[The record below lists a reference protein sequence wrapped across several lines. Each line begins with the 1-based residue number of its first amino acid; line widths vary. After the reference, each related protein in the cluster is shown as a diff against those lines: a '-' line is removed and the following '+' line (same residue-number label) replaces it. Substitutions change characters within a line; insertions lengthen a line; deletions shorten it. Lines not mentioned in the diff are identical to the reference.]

1 MENQDLAMIKKLTK
15 VNGNVYAKTRF
26 GFLKGRVDEI
36 LEQDMV
42 LVSLPSGVYD
52 EFSYEDIIPIVKSKQ
67 YVLEEQYLEKQ
78 YVLEEQYL
86 EKQDKYQVGAVI
98 GVFDNSKLKRPE
110 HFKPTEKNIYEND
123 KLQVKLAG
131 LSIGRKLI
139 LKTGEEILKDY
150 FKK

>member
-1 MENQDLAMIKKLTK
+1 MENQDLAMIKKSTK
-15 VNGNVYAKTRF
+15 VNVKVYAKTRF

-42 LVSLPSGVYD
+42 LVELPSGVYE
-52 EFSYEDIIPIVKSKQ
+52 EFSYEDIIPIVKGK
-67 YVLEEQYLEKQ
+67 K

-131 LSIGRKLI
+131 LSIGRDLV
-139 LKTGEEILKDY
+139 LRTGEEILKDH

>member
-78 YVLEEQYL
+78 
-86 EKQDKYQVGAVI
+86 DKYQVGAVI

-131 LSIGRKLI
+131 LSIVRKLI

>member
-78 YVLEEQYL
+78 
-86 EKQDKYQVGAVI
+86 DKYQVGAVI

-139 LKTGEEILKDY
+139 LKLV
-150 FKK
+150 KKF

>member
-1 MENQDLAMIKKLTK
+1 
-15 VNGNVYAKTRF
+15 
-26 GFLKGRVDEI
+26 
-36 LEQDMV
+36 MV

-52 EFSYEDIIPIVKSKQ
+52 EFSYEDIIPIVKS
-67 YVLEEQYLEKQ
+67 KQ

-123 KLQVKLAG
+123 KLKVYQLEYLNIKKLVK
-131 LSIGRKLI
+131 K
-139 LKTGEEILKDY
+139 
-150 FKK
+150 F

>member
-78 YVLEEQYL
+78 
-86 EKQDKYQVGAVI
+86 DKYQVGAVI

>member
-78 YVLEEQYL
+78 
-86 EKQDKYQVGAVI
+86 DKYQVGAVI

-150 FKK
+150 FKSKEHV